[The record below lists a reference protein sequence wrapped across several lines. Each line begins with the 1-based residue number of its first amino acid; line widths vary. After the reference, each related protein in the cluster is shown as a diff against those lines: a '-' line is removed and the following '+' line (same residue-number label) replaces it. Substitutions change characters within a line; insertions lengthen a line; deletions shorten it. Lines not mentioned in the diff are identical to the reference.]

1 MRWTKTRTTAVAPLV
16 ALSLCALAQWAVS
29 QAQAAMVPE
38 LYSAEVRAPGD
49 KLSDVFR
56 AALAAVAV
64 RVTGSRAAAAPEAL
78 AALGDPALLVLQYR
92 ATEPGRWRVGFD
104 PVALRSRLDAAGLP
118 IWSEER
124 PATLLWLAV
133 DSGRGERDI
142 LSAAAQGPAGV
153 APLPGARKSAL
164 TAARETLTTAAVERG
179 LPMLLPLVDTE
190 DLQVV
195 TFAEL
200 WGDFSA
206 PVLEASARYRAD
218 AVLIGRTQTL
228 DPTARRV
235 RWTLLFAGERWDWQ
249 GTLTDGPERAADRF
263 AERLASAADSL
274 RELRVEVRNVSN
286 LDAYGRVYS
295 YLRELSS
302 VERCD
307 VEQVAAGRAVFRLSL
322 RGDPDQL
329 LRVVALRRVLVPV
342 DEPAADTDLQ
352 FALVTPP

>member
-1 MRWTKTRTTAVAPLV
+1 MPRTKTWTAAVAPLA
-16 ALSLCALAQWAVS
+16 ALILCVLVPPAGAPLR
-29 QAQAAMVPE
+29 AATVLD
-38 LYSAEVRAPGD
+38 LYSAEVAAPGD
-49 KLSDVFR
+49 DLGDVFR

-64 RVTGSRAAAAPEAL
+64 RVSGTRAAAAPEAL
-78 AALGDPALLVLQYR
+78 AAMGDPAVLVLQYR
-92 ATEPGRWRVGFD
+92 ATEPGRWQVGFD

-124 PATLLWLAV
+124 PATLLWFAV
-133 DSGRGERDI
+133 DSGRGQRDI
-142 LSAAAQGPAGV
+142 LAAAAQDPTGA
-153 APLPGARKSAL
+153 ANLPGARKNAL
-164 TAARETLTTAAVERG
+164 NAARETLTTAAAARG
-179 LPMLLPLVDTE
+179 MPMLLPLVDTQ
-190 DLQVV
+190 DLQTV

-228 DPTARRV
+228 DPAAQRV
-235 RWTLLFAGERWDWQ
+235 RWTLLFGGERWDWQ

-274 RELRVEVRNVSN
+274 RELRVEVRNVGD
-286 LDAYGRVYS
+286 LDAYGRAYS

-307 VEQVAAGRAVFRLSL
+307 VERVTADRAVFRLSL

-342 DEPAADTDLQ
+342 DEPTADTDLQ
-352 FALVTPP
+352 FALVTGP